1 MTKYNVILTYK
12 DGSSF
17 ECAKGVTLDRA
28 KQIKAEAEHRKA
40 RNEFA
45 FRDVK
50 TVTITNEQGAN
61 ND

>member
-12 DGSSF
+12 DGSNF

-28 KQIKAEAEHRKA
+28 KQIKTEAEHRKA

-50 TVTITNEQGAN
+50 TVTITDERGAN
-61 ND
+61 YD

>member
-1 MTKYNVILTYK
+1 MAKYNVILTYK

-17 ECAKGVTLDRA
+17 ECAKGVTLERT

-50 TVTITNEQGAN
+50 TVTITNEQGVN